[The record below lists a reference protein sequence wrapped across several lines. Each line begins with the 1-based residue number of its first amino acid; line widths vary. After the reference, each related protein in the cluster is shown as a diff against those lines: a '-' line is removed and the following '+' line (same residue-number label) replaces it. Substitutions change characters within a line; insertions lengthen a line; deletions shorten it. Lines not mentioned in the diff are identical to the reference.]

1 LLTLL
6 LVRRATPISIEDE
19 IAHLRAHRAL
29 DAYRQNGE
37 WFDVHPN
44 VLKLMHRS
52 LTFQRV
58 AVEEEKAT

>member
-1 LLTLL
+1 M
-6 LVRRATPISIEDE
+6 RSRI
-19 IAHLRAHRAL
+19 LRGHRAL